1 MKVATKSNPTAN
13 QDIATS
19 VAVNIARLL
28 VGQDWT
34 PASYRE
40 HRDYVNTLAG
50 VDIRRLP
57 RDAEFGYVNN

>member
-1 MKVATKSNPTAN
+1 MKTATKSKPTATL
-13 QDIATS
+13 DIATS

-28 VGQDWT
+28 VGQDRT

-50 VDIRRLP
+50 VDIRQLP
-57 RDAEFGYVNN
+57 RDAEFGYEN